1 MTEPDGDGTAAGGD
15 DTREAAH
22 TEPPRHVPLLVRLG
36 GRWLCRHEYAGVDV
50 PHGHGPDVQ
59 LRP

>member
-1 MTEPDGDGTAAGGD
+1 MTEPDRGVPAAGGEEMRD
-15 DTREAAH
+15 EMRAA
-22 TEPPRHVPLLVRLG
+22 PASPLLVRMG